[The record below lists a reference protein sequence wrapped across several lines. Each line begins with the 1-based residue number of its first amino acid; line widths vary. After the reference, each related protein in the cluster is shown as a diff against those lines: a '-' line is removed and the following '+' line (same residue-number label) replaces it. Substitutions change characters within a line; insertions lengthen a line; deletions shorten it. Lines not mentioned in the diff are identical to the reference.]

1 MYKNAFLSSS
11 AKKKERNKDY
21 KLTENQYDILLSD
34 ISEPPKLA
42 PLQRYKAKVVR
53 LHAKRME
60 KVMLDN
66 NAQDKIGD
74 EEPSLF
80 HIMKMVKRQEI
91 RVIRQILDIQG
102 NYVSG
107 HLNVLKTFVTHLRRK
122 E

>member
-1 MYKNAFLSSS
+1 
-11 AKKKERNKDY
+11 
-21 KLTENQYDILLSD
+21 
-34 ISEPPKLA
+34 
-42 PLQRYKAKVVR
+42 
-53 LHAKRME
+53 ME